1 MEGHGT
7 STSVGDAVELNSLM
21 EAFSGAHVA
30 PGSIALGSVKSNIGH
45 LKAAAGAA
53 GMLKA
58 TLALHD
64 KVLPPSINFER
75 PNANLRLDRVA
86 ICREHRAARLGGR
99 RRSPAG
105 RRA

>member
-21 EAFSGAHVA
+21 EAFSSAQLP

-75 PNANLRLDRVA
+75 PNPEPGLDGVA
-86 ICREHRAARLGGR
+86 VRGEHRA
-99 RRSPAG
+99 P
-105 RRA
+105 